1 MLLSPIK
8 INKFK
13 IEILSKKQISQDK
26 AFLEE
31 NLTVAIKKILKKCN
45 KELVKEERDQ
55 EIEGALIK
63 CFKTF
68 SKIFRVL

>member
-1 MLLSPIK
+1 MSLSPIK

-13 IEILSKKQISQDK
+13 IEILSKKQINLDK
-26 AFLEE
+26 VFLEE

-45 KELVKEERDQ
+45 KELVKEEKDQ
-55 EIEGALIK
+55 EIEEALIK

-68 SKIFRVL
+68 NKIFHVL